1 MTYSAL
7 GMLEISS
14 IARGYLIEDAM
25 LKASAVELLVARS
38 ICSGKFM
45 VTVAGDVAAVE
56 ASVRAGVQA
65 SAATVIEELVI
76 PNVHPAVFP
85 ALAGTAELPADELGA
100 LGILETFTVAA
111 AIESADAAAKA
122 AAVTLFR
129 IHAAMAIGGKGVL
142 WLTGSVAAVQAA
154 IQAATAAAAT
164 RGMVVGW
171 VVIANPRRE
180 LFREYI

>member
-1 MTYSAL
+1 MTHSAL

-25 LKASAVELLVARS
+25 LKAAAVELIVARS

-56 ASVRAGVQA
+56 ASVRAGVAA

-85 ALAGTAELPADELGA
+85 ALAGTTELPPGELGA
-100 LGILETFTVAA
+100 LGILETFTVAS
-111 AIESADAAAKA
+111 AIEAADAAAKA
-122 AAVTLFR
+122 AAVRLFR
-129 IHAAMAIGGKGVL
+129 IHAAMAIGGKGFL
-142 WLTGSVAAVQAA
+142 LLTGTVAAVNAA
-154 IQAATAAAAT
+154 VDAARVAAAH
-164 RGMVVGW
+164 RGMVVGH
-171 VVIANPRRE
+171 VVIPNPRRE
-180 LFREYI
+180 LFGEYI

>member
-1 MTYSAL
+1 
-7 GMLEISS
+7 MLEISS

-25 LKASAVELLVARS
+25 LKAAAVELIVARS

-56 ASVRAGVQA
+56 ASVRAGVAA

-85 ALAGTAELPADELGA
+85 ALAGTAELPPGELGA
-100 LGILETFTVAA
+100 LGILETFTVAS
-111 AIESADAAAKA
+111 AIEAADAAAKA
-122 AAVTLFR
+122 AGVRLFR
-129 IHAAMAIGGKGVL
+129 IHAAMAIGGKGFL
-142 WLTGSVAAVQAA
+142 LLTGTVAAVNAA
-154 IQAATAAAAT
+154 IDAARAAAAH
-164 RGMVVGW
+164 RGMVVGH

-180 LFREYI
+180 LFGEYI